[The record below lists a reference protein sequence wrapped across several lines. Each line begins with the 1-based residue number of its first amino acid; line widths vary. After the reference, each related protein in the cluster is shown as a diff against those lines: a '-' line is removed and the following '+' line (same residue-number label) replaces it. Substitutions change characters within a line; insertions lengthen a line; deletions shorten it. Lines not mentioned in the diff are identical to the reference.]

1 VKPSNADIRRL
12 LSRVENT
19 LGEEDRLILETL
31 LDDVTESVESRMI
44 RVLSDISGVVARSSA
59 AAEQMTAVTERVVA
73 LLERDLGQREAQTAA
88 LKEAN
93 ALTQLQVAQ
102 QHELRMTWLQRVG
115 VPALTGIVSAL
126 VSGAATFVTMGSSP

>member
-73 LLERDLGQREAQTAA
+73 LLERDLGQCEAQTAA

>member
-31 LDDVTESVESRMI
+31 LDDVTESVESRLM
-44 RVLSDISGVVARSSA
+44 RFLGDIAGVVARSTA
-59 AAEQMTAVTERVVA
+59 AAEQMTAVTERVMAV
-73 LLERDLGQREAQTAA
+73 LERDLEQREAQTQA

-93 ALTQLQVAQ
+93 ALTQLQLKQ
-102 QHELRMTWLQRVG
+102 QHELRMTWVQRLG
-115 VPALTGIVSAL
+115 VPALASAVSAL
-126 VSGAATFVTMGSSP
+126 ISGLSTYFTLRPGP